1 MTSVQRFLR
10 QRSVGNTT
18 LSVPSTPGTSLYVF
32 LATGGNYVGNYP
44 PGVMVTATAAGAALP
59 TSFPTG
65 TVLRDMGKTIQA
77 SVSAGVSPYSDAGTP
92 GFFREVQIVSPVTVA
107 TATSS
112 TTFGDGI
119 GSLTPSS
126 GPVGAG
132 NAPASYPTGAGNA
145 GDDGYGTFY
154 LPIVVGGVVAS
165 GPSGVGTATLSATS
179 LLLGNSL

>member
-18 LSVPSTPGTSLYVF
+18 LSVPATPNTSLYVF
-32 LATGGNYVGNYP
+32 VATNGNYVGNYP
-44 PGVMVTATAAGAALP
+44 PGYMVTAGAALP
-59 TSFPTG
+59 SSFPSG

-77 SVSAGVSPYSDAGTP
+77 SVSAGSPATDLGTP

-112 TTFGDGI
+112 TTFGVGV

-132 NAPASYPTGAGNA
+132 NLPASGNA

-165 GPSGVGTATLSATS
+165 GPSGVATANLSATS
-179 LLLGNSL
+179 LLLGNAL

>member
-18 LSVPSTPGTSLYVF
+18 LSVPATPGTDLYVF
-32 LATGGNYVGNYP
+32 IATSGNYVGNYP
-44 PGVMVTATAAGAALP
+44 PGVMVTATAAGANLPALP
-59 TSFPTG
+59 AG

-77 SVSAGVSPYSDAGTP
+77 SVSAGTSPYTDAGTL

-112 TTFGDGI
+112 STFGVGV
-119 GSLTPSS
+119 GSA
-126 GPVGAG
+126 GAG
-132 NAPASYPTGAGNA
+132 TLPGVLPAGNA

-154 LPIVVGGVVAS
+154 LAIVVDGVVAS
-165 GPSGVGTATLSATS
+165 GPLGVGTAALSAGS
-179 LLLGNSL
+179 LLLGNAL